1 MVKHKRLATVMLS
14 LLFGSLAL
22 GGCAKYATTGEM
34 ISRIEKRAYMGI
46 SEQEFKEKIPI
57 ARLIDVSHDKKL
69 YVVVVGEP
77 CFVCGTEKAFLRSSE
92 IYATKFIFEDGTLVS
107 SERIANGI

>member
-1 MVKHKRLATVMLS
+1 MKYRRLAAVMLS
-14 LLFGSLAL
+14 LLFGSLVL
-22 GGCAKYATTGEM
+22 GGCAKYATTGET

-57 ARLIDVSHDKKL
+57 ARLIDVSHNEKL

-92 IYATKFIFEDGTLVS
+92 VYATKFVFEDGALVS
-107 SERIANGI
+107 TERIVNGI

>member
-1 MVKHKRLATVMLS
+1 MKPMGVAVAIFSMLITA
-14 LLFGSLAL
+14 LLL

-34 ISRIEKRAYMGI
+34 IKRLEKRAHMGI

-57 ARLIDVSHDKKL
+57 ARLVDVSHNKKL

-92 IYATKFIFEDGTLVS
+92 IYATKFVFEAGTLVS
-107 SERIANGI
+107 MERIVDGI